1 MGATEEQI
9 AVLSALHVTHV
20 SYILL
25 IFSAAF
31 LLFLFVCVLLHIYAQ
46 ATWPLSEDG
55 LKVDTSNIDGRVNS
69 GGGIKLPVTPV
80 NGHLPKGRKDGKR
93 DLDLERA
100 KFVEEFELEGLI
112 GASDEEVDDV
122 GEGSSNGGSED
133 SGSGRRKEGVKT

>member
-9 AVLSALHVTHV
+9 AILAAAHVTHV

-46 ATWPLSEDG
+46 ATWPLDSADHKKQDIRSKR
-55 LKVDTSNIDGRVNS
+55 LN
-69 GGGIKLPVTPV
+69 GGIALPDTPIAV
-80 NGHLPKGRKDGKR
+80 KKQRQRPRDT

-100 KFVEEFELEGLI
+100 KGVEEFELEGLM
-112 GASDEEVDDV
+112 SEEEDGETSVDA
-122 GEGSSNGGSED
+122 GKGSSSSAVSSED
-133 SGSGRRKEGVKT
+133 SGSGRRKELV